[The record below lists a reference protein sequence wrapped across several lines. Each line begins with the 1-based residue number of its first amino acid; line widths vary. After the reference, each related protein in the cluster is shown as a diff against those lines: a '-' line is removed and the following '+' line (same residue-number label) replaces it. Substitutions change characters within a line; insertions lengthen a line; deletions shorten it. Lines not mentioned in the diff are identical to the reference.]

1 MTESNRNPP
10 DIVLASGSP
19 FRRAQLAQ
27 VGIRFS
33 AIAAD
38 IDETPLPQETP
49 QALVARLS
57 LGKAQAL
64 AAAHPRALVIGAD
77 QVAVVGG
84 RIVGKPGTRERA
96 RQQLTAAA
104 GRELLFLSGL
114 CVLDTRDGSAQETIV
129 PTRVRLRALDA
140 ATIERYLERED
151 VLGCAGSL
159 RSEGLGV
166 ALCESIESTDP
177 SALVGLPLIA
187 LAGMLRARGLALP

>member
-1 MTESNRNPP
+1 M
-10 DIVLASGSP
+10 
-19 FRRAQLAQ
+19 
-27 VGIRFS
+27 GIRFS